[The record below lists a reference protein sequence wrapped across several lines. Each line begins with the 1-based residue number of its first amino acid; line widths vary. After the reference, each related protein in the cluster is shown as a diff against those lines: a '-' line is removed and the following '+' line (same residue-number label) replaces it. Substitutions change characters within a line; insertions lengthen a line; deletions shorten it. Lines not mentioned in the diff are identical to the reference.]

1 MLEKLDKIID
11 YVIRATK
18 KCSIARLSYITRV
31 IATFICLFTLS
42 LQHLFFKEYLTDY
55 KLIMLW
61 DESVSNFL
69 ERSCVVLILMMIIIN
84 LCGIRWAI
92 SITEKMNDEESFPTI
107 ATLFDMAEFI
117 GAIIYL
123 LASLNACVS
132 YYNDNVMVEHYDF
145 LKTIAII
152 HILISIFSNLY
163 NHNQKVWKE
172 ANRTYTDFFDNEGKR
187 IYLEAYVQYHRRLYV
202 VKKGESTEYLGSAR
216 PGSLDDDTIDLE
228 YAARD
233 IDGMLT
239 IVN

>member
-1 MLEKLDKIID
+1 
-11 YVIRATK
+11 
-18 KCSIARLSYITRV
+18 
-31 IATFICLFTLS
+31 
-42 LQHLFFKEYLTDY
+42 
-55 KLIMLW
+55 
-61 DESVSNFL
+61 
-69 ERSCVVLILMMIIIN
+69 
-84 LCGIRWAI
+84 
-92 SITEKMNDEESFPTI
+92 MNDEESFPTI

-117 GAIIYL
+117 GSIIYL

-152 HILISIFSNLY
+152 HILILIFSNLY

-187 IYLEAYVQYHRRLYV
+187 IYLEAYVQYHRKLYV